1 MKILLAVDGSP
12 CSKLAIDSMA
22 TRTWPSDTIFK
33 VITVLEP
40 FHPELAG
47 WHSGYVPLAIEAQQ
61 ERLDEAKALVEET
74 ATQLVLCLKT
84 DNADNQFTDSSKPV
98 ATEVLEGNVKERI
111 VECAREWHADMIV
124 MGSHG
129 RQGIEK
135 LFLGSVSQAVLTE
148 APCSVEIVKRNTE
161 K

>member
-1 MKILLAVDGSP
+1 MKVLLAVDGSP
-12 CSKLAIDSMA
+12 CSKLAIDSIA
-22 TRTWPSDTIFK
+22 GRVWPADTVFK
-33 VITVLEP
+33 VLTVLEP

-47 WHSGYVPLAIEAQQ
+47 WHSGYVPLALEAQQ
-61 ERLDEAKALVEET
+61 ERLNEARTLVEET
-74 ATQLVLCLKT
+74 AALLATSCQQPGTEAV
-84 DNADNQFTDSSKPV
+84 SS
-98 ATEVLEGNVKERI
+98 EVLEGNVKEKI

-148 APCSVEIVKRNTE
+148 APCSVEIVKTNAQSN
-161 K
+161 

>member
-12 CSKLAIDSMA
+12 CSKLAIDSIA
-22 TRTWPSDTIFK
+22 TRAWPAETLFK

-61 ERLDEAKALVEET
+61 ERLDEATILVRET
-74 ATQLVLCLKT
+74 AGRLRQCLKAEESQIT
-84 DNADNQFTDSSKPV
+84 ADSKPV
-98 ATEVLEGNVKERI
+98 AIEVLEGNVKERI
-111 VECAREWHADMIV
+111 VECARDWHADMIV

-148 APCSVEIVKRNTE
+148 APCSVEIVKRNSE

>member
-12 CSKLAIDSMA
+12 CSKLAIDSMV

-61 ERLDEAKALVEET
+61 ERLDEAKALVDET
-74 ATQLVLCLKT
+74 AARLLACL
-84 DNADNQFTDSSKPV
+84 NANDAGGQFTGISEPV
-98 ATEVLEGNVKERI
+98 ASEVLEGNVKERI
-111 VECAREWHADMIV
+111 VECAREWHSDMIV

>member
-12 CSKLAIDSMA
+12 CSKLAIDSIA
-22 TRTWPSDTIFK
+22 TRAWPTETLFK

-61 ERLDEAKALVEET
+61 ERLDEASTLVEET
-74 ATQLVLCLKT
+74 AARLRQCLKVEET
-84 DNADNQFTDSSKPV
+84 LFTATSEPV
-98 ATEVLEGNVKERI
+98 AGEVLEGNVKERI

-148 APCSVEIVKRNTE
+148 APCSVEIVKKNSE

>member
-1 MKILLAVDGSP
+1 MKVLLAVDGSP
-12 CSKLAIDSMA
+12 CSKLAIDSIA
-22 TRTWPSDTIFK
+22 ARVWPAETVFK
-33 VITVLEP
+33 VLTVLEP

-47 WHSGYVPLAIEAQQ
+47 WHSGYVPLALEAQQ
-61 ERLDEAKALVEET
+61 ERLSEARTLVKET
-74 ATQLVLCLKT
+74 AALIASRQAQMS
-84 DNADNQFTDSSKPV
+84 ADLHAVTAAGDCVES
-98 ATEVLEGNVKERI
+98 EVLEGNVKERI

-148 APCSVEIVKRNTE
+148 APCTVEIVKTSHS
-161 K
+161 

>member
-12 CSKLAIDSMA
+12 CSKLAIDSIA
-22 TRTWPSDTIFK
+22 DRAWPTETLFK
-33 VITVLEP
+33 IITVLEP

-74 ATQLVLCLKT
+74 AVRLQQCLK
-84 DNADNQFTDSSKPV
+84 ANQGQLSAHSKPV

-124 MGSHG
+124 MGAHG
-129 RQGIEK
+129 HTGLKDFIYGETVN
-135 LFLGSVSQAVLTE
+135 SVRHELKIPVL
-148 APCSVEIVKRNTE
+148 IVNL
-161 K
+161 

>member
-12 CSKLAIDSMA
+12 CSKLAIDSIA
-22 TRTWPSDTIFK
+22 TRAWPTETLFK

-61 ERLDEAKALVEET
+61 ERLDEATTLVEET
-74 ATQLVLCLKT
+74 AERLWQCLKAEEKQLT
-84 DNADNQFTDSSKPV
+84 ADSKPV
-98 ATEVLEGNVKERI
+98 AIEVLEGNVKERI

-148 APCSVEIVKRNTE
+148 APCSVEIVKRNSE

>member
-12 CSKLAIDSMA
+12 CSKLAIDSIA
-22 TRTWPSDTIFK
+22 TRVWPTETLFK

-61 ERLDEAKALVEET
+61 ERLDEANTLVEET
-74 ATQLVLCLKT
+74 AARLSQCLK
-84 DNADNQFTDSSKPV
+84 AEESQFSASSKPI
-98 ATEVLEGNVKERI
+98 AAEVLEGNGKERI

-148 APCSVEIVKRNTE
+148 APCSVEIVKKNSE

>member
-12 CSKLAIDSMA
+12 CSKLAIDSIA
-22 TRTWPSDTIFK
+22 DRAWPTETLFK
-33 VITVLEP
+33 IITVLEP

-74 ATQLVLCLKT
+74 AVRLQQCLK
-84 DNADNQFTDSSKPV
+84 ADQGQLSAHSKPV

-148 APCSVEIVKRNTE
+148 APCSVEIVKKNSE

>member
-1 MKILLAVDGSP
+1 MKVLLAVDGSP
-12 CSKLAIDSMA
+12 CSKLAIDSIA
-22 TRTWPSDTIFK
+22 GRVWPADTVFK
-33 VITVLEP
+33 VLTVLEP

-47 WHSGYVPLAIEAQQ
+47 WHSGYVPLALEAQQ
-61 ERLDEAKALVEET
+61 ERLNEARTLVEET
-74 ATQLVLCLKT
+74 AALLATSCQQPGTEAV
-84 DNADNQFTDSSKPV
+84 SS
-98 ATEVLEGNVKERI
+98 EVLEGNVKERI

-148 APCSVEIVKRNTE
+148 APCSVEIVKTNAQSN
-161 K
+161 

>member
-22 TRTWPSDTIFK
+22 KRAWPSETVFK
-33 VITVLEP
+33 IITVLEP

-61 ERLDEAKALVEET
+61 ERLDEAKTLVAET
-74 ATQLVLCLKT
+74 ASRLAQCLK
-84 DNADNQFTDSSKPV
+84 AEESQFTVDSIPV

-111 VECAREWHADMIV
+111 VECARDWHADMIV

-148 APCSVEIVKRNTE
+148 APCSVEIVKKNIE